1 MNRLL
6 RYRLTPLIATTGLAY
21 WSILMLAPL
30 EASRS
35 ILLCIASATWII
47 YPLDPL
53 LDPRD
58 RGPMEGPRVWTL
70 LRLVI
75 ATICFFVAILQLQT
89 RSQILVICG
98 ILLSGVYSIPLG
110 SFRIKDHWSIKVPF
124 VSLAVSI
131 ACVGIPWLQSASEL
145 TPDHFLLAAVM
156 SLLVAANV
164 IVCDIRDGE
173 RDEMVGLIT
182 LATRSPSIAR
192 RIVLII
198 SMLLIP
204 SSWLLYS
211 VSETGARLSVGGV
224 LVSAALL
231 VIASTCQ
238 RKPVLL
244 TVLADGS
251 LAIPAILGWILL
263 AG

>member
-21 WSILMLAPL
+21 WATLMLAPL
-30 EASRS
+30 EESRS

-58 RGPMEGPRVWTL
+58 RGPMEGPRLWTL

-75 ATICFFVAILQLQT
+75 ATICFVVAIIQLRTQ
-89 RSQILVICG
+89 SQILVLCG
-98 ILLSGVYSIPLG
+98 IVVSGVYSIPLG

-131 ACVGIPWLQSASEL
+131 ACVGVPWLQSASEL
-145 TPDHFLLAAVM
+145 SPDHFLLAAVM

-164 IVCDIRDGE
+164 IVCDIRDGV
-173 RDEMVGLIT
+173 RDEVVGLIT
-182 LATRSPSIAR
+182 LATRSLSGAR

-198 SMLLIP
+198 SILLIP
-204 SSWLLYS
+204 GSWLLYS
-211 VSETGARLSVGGV
+211 VSESEVRISVYGV
-224 LVSAALL
+224 VVAAALL
-231 VIASTCQ
+231 VAASAFQ
-238 RKPVLL
+238 RKPTLL

-263 AG
+263 TG